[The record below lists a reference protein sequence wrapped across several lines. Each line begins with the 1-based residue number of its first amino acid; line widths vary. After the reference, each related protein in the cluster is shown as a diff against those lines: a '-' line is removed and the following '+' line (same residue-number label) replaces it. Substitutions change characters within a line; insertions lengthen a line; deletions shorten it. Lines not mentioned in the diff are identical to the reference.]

1 MKRRSKIGLVILSS
15 FAFVGLS
22 AGVGYAVWSVINIK
36 NTLTPTEKFYTVNF
50 YNGSSSTPVKSL
62 TGLEQDSFFSTPFLS
77 DDATNH
83 TYFTGWKEKNGTD
96 LYKGSISL
104 TLSSFTTIKDYTLN
118 LYASFEKQVTF
129 QVTTI
134 LDGAAG
140 STYTVPVRI
149 SDPYLFPM
157 FNLQINT
164 PENASLDNFQYDG
177 KDTTFYFMKREATQY
192 AKTSGKVFN
201 INDALY
207 LGGDKC
213 TASELKAGGSFVL
226 PIQAKFVS
234 KSQTH

>member
-36 NTLTPTEKFYTVNF
+36 NTVTPTEKFYTVNF
-50 YNGSSSTPVKSL
+50 YNGSALTKSL

-83 TYFTGWKEKNGTD
+83 TYFAGWKEQNGTTI
-96 LYKGSISL
+96 YKGSVSL
-104 TLSSFTTIKDYTLN
+104 SDFKITNYELN

-129 QVTTI
+129 QVTTV
-134 LDGAAG
+134 LDGTAG
-140 STYTVPVRI
+140 SSYTVPVRI

-157 FNLQINT
+157 FNLQLNT

-177 KDTTFYFMKREATQY
+177 KDATFYFMKREATQY
-192 AKTSGKVFN
+192 AKTSGKIFN

-213 TASELKAGGSFVL
+213 TVSELKAGGSFIL
-226 PIQAKFVS
+226 PIQARYTT
-234 KSQTH
+234 KS

>member
-36 NTLTPTEKFYTVNF
+36 NTLTPTERFYTVNF
-50 YNGSSSTPVKSL
+50 YNGSKLTKSL
-62 TGLEQDSFFSTPFLS
+62 TGLEQDCFFSTPFLS
-77 DDATNH
+77 DDAENH
-83 TYFTGWKEKNGTD
+83 TYFAGWKEQNGAH

-104 TLSSFTTIKDYTLN
+104 TLSSFTTIKDYALN

-129 QVTTI
+129 QVTTV
-134 LDGAAG
+134 LDGAVG

-157 FNLQINT
+157 FNLNLTI
-164 PENASLDNFQYDG
+164 PEGYSIHQFEYIG
-177 KDTTFYFMKREATQY
+177 TDTSEVHVMKRTANGYSE
-192 AKTSGKVFN
+192 SIVRVFN

-207 LGGDKC
+207 LGGNKC
-213 TASELKAGGSFVL
+213 HFNELKAGGSFVL
-226 PIQAKFVS
+226 PIQAKFTT
-234 KSQTH
+234 KS

>member
-36 NTLTPTEKFYTVNF
+36 NTLTPTEQFYTVNF
-50 YNGSSSTPVKSL
+50 YNGSNSTPIKSL

-77 DDATNH
+77 DDAENH
-83 TYFTGWKEKNGTD
+83 AYFVGWKEQNGTR
-96 LYKGSISL
+96 LYKGSVS
-104 TLSSFTTIKDYTLN
+104 LSSFQVTNYVLN

-129 QVTTI
+129 QVTTV
-134 LDGAAG
+134 LDGTAQAD

-157 FNLQINT
+157 FNLNLTI
-164 PENASLDNFQYDG
+164 PEGYSIHQFEYIG
-177 KDTTFYFMKREATQY
+177 TDTSEVHVMKRTANVYSE
-192 AKTSGKVFN
+192 SIVKVFN

-207 LGGDKC
+207 LGGTKC
-213 TASELKAGGSFVL
+213 HFNELKAGGSFVL
-226 PIQAKFVS
+226 PIQAKFTT
-234 KSQTH
+234 KS

>member
-1 MKRRSKIGLVILSS
+1 MKRRSKIGIVILSS
-15 FAFVGLS
+15 FAFASLS
-22 AGVGYAVWSVINIK
+22 AGVGYALWSVINIK
-36 NTLTPTEKFYTVNF
+36 NTLTPTEQFYTVNF
-50 YNGSSSTPVKSL
+50 YNGSDSTPMKSL

-77 DDATNH
+77 DDTANN
-83 TYFTGWKEKNGTD
+83 TYFAGWKEQNGTT
-96 LYKGSISL
+96 LYKGSVS
-104 TLSSFTTIKDYTLN
+104 LSSFKNITDYVLD

-129 QVTTI
+129 QVMTV
-134 LDGAAG
+134 LDGTAG

-157 FNLQINT
+157 FNLQLNV

-192 AKTSGKVFN
+192 TKTSGKVFN

-213 TASELKAGGSFVL
+213 TVSELKVGGSFML
-226 PIQAKFVS
+226 PMQVKFTS
-234 KSQTH
+234 NS

>member
-50 YNGSSSTPVKSL
+50 YNGDTLTKSL
-62 TGLEQDSFFSTPFLS
+62 KDLERDSFFSTPYLS
-77 DDATNH
+77 DDAENH
-83 TYFTGWKEKNGTD
+83 TYFAGWKEQNGTR
-96 LYKGSISL
+96 LYKGSVS
-104 TLSSFTTIKDYTLN
+104 LSSFQVTNYVLN

-129 QVTTI
+129 QVTTV
-134 LDGAAG
+134 LGGTVQAD

-157 FNLQINT
+157 FNLNLTIPEGYSINQFEYNGT
-164 PENASLDNFQYDG
+164 
-177 KDTTFYFMKREATQY
+177 DTSEVHVMKRTANGYSE
-192 AKTSGKVFN
+192 SIVRVFN

-207 LGGDKC
+207 LGGNKC
-213 TASELKAGGSFVL
+213 HFNELKAGGSFVL
-226 PIQAKFVS
+226 PIQAKFTT
-234 KSQTH
+234 KS